1 MNEMENEMQMD
12 LFIDGLTEE
21 DDKIKEFA
29 IGGICNCICG
39 INELYYLSQMISLL
53 LFFFKT
59 KVH

>member
-1 MNEMENEMQMD
+1 MD

-39 INELYYLSQMISLL
+39 INELYYLS
-53 LFFFKT
+53 
-59 KVH
+59 